1 MLVKNQDITL
11 IIESLTNEGSGVGH
25 YDGQAVFVAG
35 SAPGD
40 TVNCHIIKAKKTYAV
55 GKLTNVVTPSPDRTE
70 PDCRVFGR
78 CGGCAYRHI
87 TYAAEC
93 DVKRRNI
100 ADSFARIGKLDVD
113 VEPVIAADSRSF
125 YRNKAQY
132 PVRRENGELKIG
144 FFAPFSHRV
153 IDCRDCLLQ
162 PKEFYKIL
170 SVFSHWIEK
179 YNIPVYDENAHAGL
193 IRHIYLRKAFATG
206 EIMVCAVINGAR
218 IPHADELISALIKS
232 TENITGVC
240 LNINTQRTNVILG
253 DKCVCLWGREYIED
267 ILCGVRIRISPL
279 AFYQVN
285 RVQAQRLYEKAAQ
298 YAALTDETVLL
309 DLYCGA
315 GTIGL
320 SMAKRVKQLIG
331 VEIIPQAV
339 ENAKENAELNGIKN
353 ARFICADASQAAQT
367 LRNENLRPD
376 VVILDPPRK
385 GCDAELVKTVADM
398 NPDRVVYVSCDHAT
412 LARDCA
418 VFKTLGYTVNAV
430 TPVDLFPAT
439 THVETVCL
447 LSRKD
452 K

>member
-1 MLVKNQDITL
+1 MLSKNQDITVT
-11 IIESLTNEGSGVGH
+11 IESLTNEGSGVAH
-25 YDGQAVFVAG
+25 FDGQAVFVGG

-40 TVNCHIIKAKKTYAV
+40 TVKCHIIKAKKTYAV
-55 GKLTNVVTPSPDRTE
+55 GKLTEIISPSADRIQ
-70 PDCRVFGR
+70 PDCPVFGR

-87 TYAAEC
+87 SYAAEC
-93 DVKRRNI
+93 KVKRQNI
-100 ADSFARIGKLDVD
+100 ADSFERIGRLSVPINDIL
-113 VEPVIAADSRSF
+113 PAPSRSF

-132 PVRRENGELKIG
+132 PVRRENGVLKIG

-153 IDCRDCLLQ
+153 IDCRSCLLQ
-162 PKEFYKIL
+162 PGEFSKIL
-170 SVFSHWIEK
+170 AVFAEWIEK
-179 YNIPVYDENAHAGL
+179 YNIPAYDENAHTGL

-206 EIMVCAVINGAR
+206 EIMVCAVINGKTV
-218 IPHADELISALIKS
+218 PHKDELITAILKS
-232 TENITGVC
+232 TDEITGVC
-240 LNINTQRTNVILG
+240 LNINTQKTNVILG
-253 DKCVCLWGREYIED
+253 EKCVCLWGREYIED
-267 ILCGVRIRISPL
+267 ILCGVKVRISPL

-285 RVQAQRLYEKAAQ
+285 RAQAQTLYEKAAE
-298 YAALTDETVLL
+298 YAALTEDTVLL

-320 SMAKRVKQLIG
+320 SMAKKVKQLIG

-339 ENAKENAELNGIKN
+339 ENAKANAELNGIKN
-353 ARFICADASQAAQT
+353 ARFICADAAQAAAT
-367 LRNENLRPD
+367 LEKENLKPD

-385 GCDAELVKTVADM
+385 GCDPQLVRTVADM
-398 NPDRVVYVSCDHAT
+398 QPDRIVYVSCDHAT

-418 VFKTLGYTVNAV
+418 AFAALGYKTEEA

-447 LSRKD
+447 LSK